1 MAPDLQFISLL
12 RAGSSSSRD
21 TRPTSRRPTYY
32 LRHFREAGRLVRER
46 QHPFRDARP
55 IIYVTSRRRVAQ
67 FARDSANFVTPD
79 RLFTSL
85 RGGGLPSSREAG
97 PKSSHMTYYLRHFC
111 ERGRCSCPAPPSCP
125 RPSRSPWNLP
135 NLMAIKWLSLRN
147 LVCPARPTASFL
159 LPLRAGSPSLRE
171 TTPIPPHLT
180 HYLHD
185 FREPGR
191 PVRQRRTNPA
201 TPGLLFTSL
210 LRAGSPSSRETAPT
224 PPHLTNYLRHF
235 CEPGSPSS
243 RQTGPIP

>member
-1 MAPDLQFISLL
+1 MRQCQFCSGNISIPNIS
-12 RAGSSSSRD
+12 AS
-21 TRPTSRRPTYY
+21 
-32 LRHFREAGRLVRER
+32 
-46 QHPFRDARP
+46 
-55 IIYVTSRRRVAQ
+55 RVAQ

-191 PVRQRRTNPA
+191 PVRQRQGQSRDTLPTVYVTSASRVAQFARDSANSA
-201 TPGLLFTSL
+201 TPDPLFTSL
-210 LRAGSPSSRETAPT
+210 LRGGSARVARDNEFLDS
-224 PPHLTNYLRHF
+224 
-235 CEPGSPSS
+235 
-243 RQTGPIP
+243 

>member
-147 LVCPARPTASFL
+147 LVCPARLAASFL
-159 LPLRAGSPSLRE
+159 LPLRAGSPSSRE
-171 TTPIPPHLT
+171 TRPISSHLT
-180 HYLHD
+180 YCLHH
-185 FREPGR
+185 FCEPGR
-191 PVRQRRTNPA
+191 PVR
-201 TPGLLFTSL
+201 
-210 LRAGSPSSRETAPT
+210 E
-224 PPHLTNYLRHF
+224 
-235 CEPGSPSS
+235 
-243 RQTGPIP
+243 RQGQIQDA

>member
-46 QHPFRDARP
+46 QHPFRDARR
-55 IIYVTSRRRVAQ
+55 ITYVTSRRRVAR

-97 PKSSHMTYYLRHFC
+97 PKSSPMTYFC
-111 ERGRCSCPAPPSCP
+111 ERGGCSCPAPPSCP

-147 LVCPARPTASFL
+147 LVCPARLAASFL
-159 LPLRAGSPSLRE
+159 LPLRP
-171 TTPIPPHLT
+171 
-180 HYLHD
+180 
-185 FREPGR
+185 
-191 PVRQRRTNPA
+191 
-201 TPGLLFTSL
+201 
-210 LRAGSPSSRETAPT
+210 GSPSSRETRPILK
-224 PPHLTNYLRHF
+224 HLCYY
-235 CEPGSPSS
+235 
-243 RQTGPIP
+243 